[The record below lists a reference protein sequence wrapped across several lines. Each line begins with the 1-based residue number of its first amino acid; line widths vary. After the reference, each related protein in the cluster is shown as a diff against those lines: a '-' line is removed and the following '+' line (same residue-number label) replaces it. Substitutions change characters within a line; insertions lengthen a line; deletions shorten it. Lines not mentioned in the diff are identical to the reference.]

1 MQAPSRTRELLV
13 ALFLLGALLLAPPL
27 LIIFNK
33 ATRVLGI
40 PTLYLYLFVVWTTL
54 IALVAVIVEP
64 RDRAGPRAQPR
75 ADRCLA
81 ARSLSLSPFYISVS
95 CLPSHIMVTNVP
107 TKGAA

>member
-13 ALFLLGALLLAPPL
+13 ALSLLGALLLAPPL

-64 RDRAGPRAQPR
+64 RDREDNLAEGSTETASTEPAGGKQTDA
-75 ADRCLA
+75 
-81 ARSLSLSPFYISVS
+81 
-95 CLPSHIMVTNVP
+95 
-107 TKGAA
+107 

>member
-1 MQAPSRTRELLV
+1 MQAPSRSRELLV

-64 RDRAGPRAQPR
+64 RDREDNLAEGSTETAGTEPAGGKQTD
-75 ADRCLA
+75 A
-81 ARSLSLSPFYISVS
+81 
-95 CLPSHIMVTNVP
+95 
-107 TKGAA
+107 

>member
-33 ATRVLGI
+33 ATRILGI

-64 RDRAGPRAQPR
+64 RDREDNLAEGSTETASTEPAGGKQTDA
-75 ADRCLA
+75 
-81 ARSLSLSPFYISVS
+81 
-95 CLPSHIMVTNVP
+95 
-107 TKGAA
+107 